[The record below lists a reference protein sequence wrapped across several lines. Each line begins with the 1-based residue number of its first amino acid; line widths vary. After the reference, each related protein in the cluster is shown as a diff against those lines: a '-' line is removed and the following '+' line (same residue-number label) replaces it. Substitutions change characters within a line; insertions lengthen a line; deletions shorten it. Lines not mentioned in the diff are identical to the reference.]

1 MIEKNHEGYMKYLA
15 AEKSLTEYMKNVSKY
30 DTERASKIEKLRN
43 QLKRI

>member
-15 AEKSLTEYMKNVSKY
+15 AERSLTEYMKHVSEY
-30 DTERASKIEKLRN
+30 DTEQASKIEKLRD